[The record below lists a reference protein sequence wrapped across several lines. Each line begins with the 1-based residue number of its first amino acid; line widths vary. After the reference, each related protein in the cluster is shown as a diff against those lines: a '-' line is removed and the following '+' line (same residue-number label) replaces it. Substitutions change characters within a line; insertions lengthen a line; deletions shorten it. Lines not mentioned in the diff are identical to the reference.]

1 MLRIDLATI
10 EAATRETVGC
20 YHLYKVKRIIDIDG
34 VWKTIDL
41 MIGGTIVLAE
51 DQTATRGEITE
62 VL

>member
-20 YHLYKVKRIIDIDG
+20 YHLYKVKRIIDING

-41 MIGGTIVLAE
+41 MIGDIITLAE
-51 DQTATRGEITE
+51 DQTVIRGEIIE
-62 VL
+62 AQ